1 MVKLA
6 IDTNILFR
14 FFKRGSRVR
23 EISKFVE
30 LYAPSYAL
38 YELYE
43 KMDKIVKTLR
53 ISEEDYYKIYFS
65 LGDII
70 NFVSETHYIDKLRD
84 AYEIAKEFDEDDTP
98 FIALAL
104 KLGIPIWTNDKKMII
119 HGLKSGKYL
128 ALDTKA
134 VEDLIVG
141 ESLERVKED
150 LRKRVL

>member
-1 MVKLA
+1 MGA
-6 IDTNILFR
+6 
-14 FFKRGSRVR
+14 
-23 EISKFVE
+23 
-30 LYAPSYAL
+30 
-38 YELYE
+38 
-43 KMDKIVKTLR
+43 
-53 ISEEDYYKIYFS
+53 
-65 LGDII
+65 II
-70 NFVSETHYIDKLRD
+70 NFVSETHYADKLRD
-84 AYEIAKEFDEDDTP
+84 AYEIAKDFDEDDTP